1 MKRIVSLL
9 AMLAMMVFLAAPVAL
24 AQGQV
29 EMGPAHAKSICSFS
43 GLNDHDPLEPP
54 GGRTQ
59 SYGQDV
65 RQHSDDSIDPSV
77 VKSGPPSPG
86 TFCNPHKAPP
96 EFVGPFP
103 EPVEE

>member
-1 MKRIVSLL
+1 MKKKLSVVLVGALTL
-9 AMLAMMVFLAAPVAL
+9 ALSAAPAL

-43 GLNDHDPLEPP
+43 GLNDHDPNEPP

-65 RQHSDDSIDPSV
+65 RQHNADSIDPSV

-96 EFVGPFP
+96 DFVGPFP